1 MEDIQR
7 EQSGEGRIR
16 IDQLLVRK
24 GLAKSREKAKE
35 WILAGLVLAEEKP
48 VRKPSD
54 LISPEV
60 EIRILPAGEEY
71 VSRGGKKLAGA
82 LEGFGLSVEGLIC
95 LDAGAS
101 TGGFTDCL
109 LKHGASKVF
118 AVDVG
123 TGQLDKSLL
132 EDPRVT
138 SMENTNI
145 RTMDPS
151 EIEPCDFFCADL
163 SFISLK
169 LVLASLRKLVRE
181 EARGVVLVK
190 PQFEAG
196 KAAIGKG
203 GIVKDPKVHVR
214 VLEDVIENAGESGFE
229 ALSLMPSPIRGGDGN
244 TEYLLLLSAAREV
257 PSVKTVSPDHIR
269 ETVRLAT
276 IRLSMKEKQRG

>member
-1 MEDIQR
+1 MEEIQGK
-7 EQSGEGRIR
+7 QGGEERIR

-35 WILAGLVLAEEKP
+35 WILGGLVLAEEKP
-48 VRKPSD
+48 VKKPSD
-54 LISPEV
+54 LFSSDV
-60 EIRILPAGEEY
+60 KIRILPAGEEY

-82 LEGFGLSVEGLIC
+82 LEGFGLSVEGLTC

-109 LKHGASKVF
+109 LKHGASRVY

-123 TGQLDKSLL
+123 TNQLDQSLL
-132 EDPRVT
+132 KDPRVI

-145 RTMDPS
+145 RTMDPAQ
-151 EIEPCDFFCADL
+151 IEPCGFFCADL

-169 LVLASLRKLVRE
+169 LVLSSLRKLVRK
-181 EARGVVLVK
+181 EAKGVVLVK

-203 GIVKDPKVHVR
+203 GIIKDPKVHVR
-214 VLEDVIENAGESGFE
+214 VLEDVIQNAGESGFE
-229 ALSLMPSPIRGGDGN
+229 ALSLLPSPIRGGDGN
-244 TEYLLLLSAAREV
+244 VEYLLLLSAAPEE
-257 PSVKTVSPDHIR
+257 STVITIGPERIR

-276 IRLSMKEKQRG
+276 IRLSTKEKQRG